1 MIDWDQKPAV
11 QMTLSNSAPM
21 TELHPTPPPST
32 TPIGRPI
39 PSSTPVTTQTHVTT
53 SVSPMKSVSEPIRSI
68 TEPKVEPAEPPNTIN
83 TAPPQMEPIV
93 YDTQK

>member
-11 QMTLSNSAPM
+11 QMTLSNSAPSM
-21 TELHPTPPPST
+21 ESQQHPPPTPST
-32 TPIGRPI
+32 PVGRPM
-39 PSSTPVTTQTHVTT
+39 PSPTPVTTVKASVTQ
-53 SVSPMKSVSEPIRSI
+53 PITGPI
-68 TEPKVEPAEPPNTIN
+68 TEPKVEPADPPNTIN

>member
-11 QMTLSNSAPM
+11 QMTLSNSAPI
-21 TELHPTPPPST
+21 TEQYPTPPPST
-32 TPIGRPI
+32 TPIRRPV
-39 PSSTPVTTQTHVTT
+39 PSSTPVTVQTHVTT
-53 SVSPMKSVSEPIRSI
+53 SVSPIKSVSEPIRPI

>member
-21 TELHPTPPPST
+21 TELHPTPPSST
-32 TPIGRPI
+32 TPIGRPV

-53 SVSPMKSVSEPIRSI
+53 SVSPMKSVSEPIRPI

>member
-11 QMTLSNSAPM
+11 QMTLSNSAPIE
-21 TELHPTPPPST
+21 TQQHVTQHPPPSS
-32 TPIGRPI
+32 TPIGRPA
-39 PSSTPVTTQTHVTT
+39 PAETPVKT
-53 SVSPMKSVSEPIRSI
+53 SVEPIRPI
-68 TEPKVEPAEPPNTIN
+68 TEPKLEPADPPNTIN